1 MTQVNKRLRADSKAA
16 TRRGARDAK
25 RPADAGRTAKTSR
38 PATPRHAASRRAP
51 IDSLL
56 NPDLFRALCDP
67 TRAALVACI
76 AKCGRGCSVSEVAQC
91 CSVDLS
97 VVSRHLALLA
107 DAGVL
112 ESRKQGRTVYYA
124 VRYAE
129 LVTLLRSLADA
140 FHECCPGGCGQ
151 DGGCCGSP

>member
-1 MTQVNKRLRADSKAA
+1 MTQINKRSGADSKPAG
-16 TRRGARDAK
+16 RRGARDA
-25 RPADAGRTAKTSR
+25 RHPAGAGRTTKTSR
-38 PATPRHAASRRAP
+38 PATPKHAAARRAP

-76 AKCGRGCSVSEVAQC
+76 AKCGRGCSVSEVAEC

-97 VVSRHLALLA
+97 VVSRHLGVLA
-107 DAGVL
+107 RAGVL
-112 ESRKQGRTVYYA
+112 ESRKEGRTVYYA

-129 LVTLLRSLADA
+129 LVTLLRSLANA
-140 FHECCPGGCGQ
+140 FHECCPEGCGQ
-151 DGGCCGSP
+151 GGGCCGSP

>member
-1 MTQVNKRLRADSKAA
+1 MMTQVNKRSGAGSKPAG
-16 TRRGARDAK
+16 RRGARIVK
-25 RPADAGRTAKTSR
+25 R
-38 PATPRHAASRRAP
+38 PATPKHAAARRAP
-51 IDSLL
+51 FDSLL
-56 NPDLFRALCDP
+56 NPDLCRALCDP

-76 AKCGRGCSVSEVAQC
+76 AKCGRSCSVGEVAQC

-112 ESRKQGRTVYYA
+112 ESRKEGRTVYYA

-129 LVTLLRSLADA
+129 LVTLLRSLANA
-140 FHECCPGGCGQ
+140 FHECCPEGCGQ
-151 DGGCCGSP
+151 GGGCCGSP

>member
-1 MTQVNKRLRADSKAA
+1 MTQINKRSRPGSKPAG
-16 TRRGARDAK
+16 RRGARNVK
-25 RPADAGRTAKTSR
+25 R
-38 PATPRHAASRRAP
+38 PATPKHAAARRAP

-76 AKCGRGCSVSEVAQC
+76 AKCGRGCSVGEVAQC

-112 ESRKQGRTVYYA
+112 ESRKEGRTVYYA

-129 LVTLLRSLADA
+129 LVTLLRSLANA
-140 FHECCPGGCGQ
+140 FHECCPEGCDQG
-151 DGGCCGSP
+151 GGCCGSP